1 MKKFFALL
9 MVTLLLGTIETK
21 AQNRCQIGDGTTYLS
36 TIQAS
41 DNQIVKKVGN
51 NIVVTTK
58 GKNNPILTE
67 GRATYT
73 LTIAPEGNWEQI
85 IVNNDEGYE
94 FFQNGWD
101 GPFEQEV
108 SEGRYDI
115 VVYGHT
121 DDLHPILLVYDQF
134 EVSENTVF
142 NPSMSEATNYIQ
154 LDGFDENGT
163 AFSELPI
170 TSFIINVET
179 YFVMSH
185 GTWSLE
191 NMFYIDD
198 IDDLSIQNNTGLFF
212 NNFGDR
218 STIYNAIDFTVEDQ
232 KAYFIQFPTLNNGI
246 DGVINSSN
254 DPEELVSHE
263 EYFNINNPDSAYFSL
278 NCYNY
283 GPYPESYGLSYGM
296 SVDQT
301 YNPSKPL
308 TVVTNVKT
316 SSEPLTV
323 GGTAMKFAVS
333 SMIYESFDRFHPAD
347 LHRNFIDALAPFP
360 YALNDDGQMV
370 REPYGMFL
378 KTGLSEGSYPEHF
391 PFTPAMYSYNPE
403 STLTFGYR
411 TPILYQHAV
420 SVNESNSPYGAPF
433 FGGLTG
439 YLGEGG
445 LQRMKDE
452 DRILRITY
460 NGEEFFNDS
469 VYLQNIMMMNF
480 MDAATVEYD
489 ITNDNLVV
497 DGVEKAN
504 ITHIAYDMRKA
515 DGVPPTLTLL
525 QVMNSEN
532 EEVIEVNYDGKM
544 NFACGDFH
552 ADLEMNWNMIYE
564 EAVNIKLYYK
574 TADSEYQPLEF
585 AENEAMFHINY
596 GNFYEVDLSQL
607 IGKAH
612 NEWVTVKFILTDEEG
627 NLQEQELQNLFYIVD
642 NTSVAETNTLTH
654 TVYPNPFTNEV
665 RINAAEAFNGSA
677 SISVFNVLGEQVI
690 SKGMNCNNTTEFV
703 IDGSSLN
710 AGIYFYNISTENG
723 ELKGR
728 IVKE

>member
-9 MVTLLLGTIETK
+9 MATLLIGAIETK

-94 FFQNGWD
+94 FFQDGWD

-115 VVYGHT
+115 VVFGHT
-121 DDLHPILLVYDQF
+121 DDYMYPILLAYDQF
-134 EVSENTVF
+134 EVSENTIF
-142 NPSMSEATNYIQ
+142 NPSLSEATNYIH
-154 LDGFDENGT
+154 LDGFNESGT
-163 AFSELPI
+163 AISELPI
-170 TSFIINVET
+170 TSYYYDFATN
-179 YFVMSH
+179 FVMSH
-185 GTWSLE
+185 GTWSMKKDCFIE
-191 NMFYIDD
+191 DPNM
-198 IDDLSIQNNTGLFF
+198 QNNTRVFF
-212 NNFGDR
+212 NNFGER
-218 STIYNAIDFTVEDQ
+218 STIYNTISFAVEDQ
-232 KAYFIQFPTLNNGI
+232 KAYFIQFPTLTNGI

-278 NCYNY
+278 ICYNY
-283 GPYPESYGLSYGM
+283 GPYPEEWMYNCSMYI
-296 SVDQT
+296 DQT
-301 YNPSKPL
+301 FDPSKPL
-308 TVVTNVKT
+308 TVVTNAKT

-347 LHRNFIDALAPFP
+347 LHQNFIDALAPFP

-378 KTGLSEGSYPEHF
+378 NTGLYEGSYPEHF

-552 ADLEMNWNMIYE
+552 VDFMSSMKMVYE
-564 EAVNIKLYYK
+564 EAPNIELYYK

-665 RINAAEAFNGSA
+665 RINAAEAVNGSA

-690 SKGMNCNNTTEFV
+690 SKAMNCSETTEFV

-710 AGIYFYNISTENG
+710 AGIYFYSINTENG
-723 ELKGR
+723 TLQGR

>member
-9 MVTLLLGTIETK
+9 MATLLIGTIETK

-73 LTIAPEGNWEQI
+73 LTIAPEGNWEKI

-121 DDLHPILLVYDQF
+121 DDYMYPILLVYDQF

-191 NMFYIDD
+191 NMSY

-218 STIYNAIDFTVEDQ
+218 STIYNTIDFTVEDQ

-347 LHRNFIDALAPFP
+347 LHRNFIDAFAPFP

-370 REPYGMFL
+370 REPYGTFL
-378 KTGLSEGSYPEHF
+378 KTGLSEGGYPEHF

-564 EAVNIKLYYK
+564 EAVKIELYYK

-585 AENEAMFHINY
+585 AENEAMFHVNY
-596 GNFYEVDLSQL
+596 GNFYEVPMSQFM
-607 IGKAH
+607 GKF
-612 NEWVTVKFILTDEEG
+612 NGGWVTIKIVLTDEEG

-665 RINAAEAFNGSA
+665 RINANETVNGNA
-677 SISVFNVLGEQVI
+677 SISVFNVLGEQVYNYNM
-690 SKGMNCNNTTEFV
+690 KCNDTKEFV

>member
-9 MVTLLLGTIETK
+9 MATLLIGTIETK

-115 VVYGHT
+115 VVYGKTEDHKSVV
-121 DDLHPILLVYDQF
+121 LAYDQF
-134 EVSENTVF
+134 EVSENTIF

-154 LDGFDENGT
+154 LEGFDENGT

-170 TSFIINVET
+170 TSYSISVVT
-179 YFVMSH
+179 HFVMSH
-185 GTWSLE
+185 GTWSLK
-191 NMFYIDD
+191 NSHYIGDP
-198 IDDLSIQNNTGLFF
+198 SMPNNTGLFF

-218 STIYNAIDFTVEDQ
+218 STIYNTVNFAVEDQ
-232 KAYFIQFPTLNNGI
+232 KAYYVQFPTLANGI

-283 GPYPESYGLSYGM
+283 GPYPESYGFSHGWD
-296 SVDQT
+296 SNQT
-301 YNPSKPL
+301 FDPSKPL
-308 TVVTNVKT
+308 TVVTNAKT

-347 LHRNFIDALAPFP
+347 LYQNFIDALAPFP

-370 REPYGMFL
+370 REPYGLFL
-378 KTGLSEGSYPEHF
+378 KTGLYEGSYPELF

-403 STLTFGYR
+403 KTLTFGFR
-411 TPILYQHAV
+411 TPMLYQHAV
-420 SVNESNSPYGAPF
+420 SVNENNSPYGAPF

-480 MDAATVEYD
+480 MDAATIEYD

-497 DGVEKAN
+497 DGVEKTN

-552 ADLEMNWNMIYE
+552 VDFMSSMEMVYE
-564 EAVNIKLYYK
+564 EAPNIELYYK
-574 TADSEYQPLEF
+574 TVDGEYQPLEY
-585 AENEAMFHINY
+585 AENETMFHINY

-665 RINAAEAFNGSA
+665 RINAAEAVNGSA

-690 SKGMNCNNTTEFV
+690 SKAMNCSETTEFV

-710 AGIYFYNISTENG
+710 AGIYFYSIATENG
-723 ELKGR
+723 TLQGR